1 MIDQIA
7 LVDTRNALCDH
18 GTYAQVHRVDGCVF
32 AGRSL
37 TIVLAADDDA
47 LSHLFCPCRKLRI
60 VAVITVLA
68 HKRNIRAHTGEFCA
82 GRSNIVG
89 RDVVHRL

>member
-18 GTYAQVHRVDGCVF
+18 GAHAQVHRVDGCVF

-68 HKRNIRAHTGEFCA
+68 HKRNIRAHAGELGA
-82 GRSNIVG
+82 GRGNIVG